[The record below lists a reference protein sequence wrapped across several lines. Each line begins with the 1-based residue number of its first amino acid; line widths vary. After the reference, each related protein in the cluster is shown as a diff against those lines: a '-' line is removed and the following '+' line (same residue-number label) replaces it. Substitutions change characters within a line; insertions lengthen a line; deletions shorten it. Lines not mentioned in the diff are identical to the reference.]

1 MCVCVMERKFGRSEQ
16 PWRRQGGGEKHV
28 CVRGMGAPGRV
39 GSGGWSEFRGHYGG
53 HQQQFPPPPL
63 AGLPPFSPFP
73 RLRLP
78 AGALPSLLVLCRSP
92 QAHPGTPSYVEHH
105 PFFLDIYW
113 PPASLPSSGASTLI
127 YCNNKDS
134 MTISAGL
141 SHFLK
146 VGSCLSS
153 HRVLIKNIIVRD
165 FPGGAVDKNPPA
177 NAEDTG
183 SIPGPGRSH
192 MPWSN

>member
-1 MCVCVMERKFGRSEQ
+1 MCERERGGQGRMGSGGRSEF
-16 PWRRQGGGEKHV
+16 H
-28 CVRGMGAPGRV
+28 
-39 GSGGWSEFRGHYGG
+39 GHYGG

-63 AGLPPFSPFP
+63 AGLPAFSPFP
-73 RLRLP
+73 RLRQL
-78 AGALPSLLVLCRSP
+78 AGALPSLLVLCYSP
-92 QAHPGTPSYVEHH
+92 QAHLGTPSYVEHH

-141 SHFLK
+141 SPFLK

-153 HRVLIKNIIVRD
+153 HWVLIKNMIVQ
-165 FPGGAVDKNPPA
+165 GL
-177 NAEDTG
+177 
-183 SIPGPGRSH
+183 
-192 MPWSN
+192 PWWCSG